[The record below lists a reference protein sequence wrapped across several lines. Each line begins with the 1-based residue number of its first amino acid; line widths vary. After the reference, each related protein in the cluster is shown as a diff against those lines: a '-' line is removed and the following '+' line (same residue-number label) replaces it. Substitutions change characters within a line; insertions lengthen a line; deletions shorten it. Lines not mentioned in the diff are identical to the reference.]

1 MTSIRDHASVL
12 RSKNASPYTVTL
24 DIIFDSK
31 TNYEIAK
38 QSDLFSRDA
47 VADAYGITPDEVN
60 DVIYYEPANAVKVC
74 LDRTIVS
81 GHIGD
86 TDVYGAQQYAPLLSI
101 DFPTDEQSNS

>member
-31 TNYEIAK
+31 PDYETAK
-38 QSDLFSRDA
+38 QTNLFSRDA
-47 VADAYGITPDEVN
+47 VADAYGITPDKVN
-60 DVIYYEPANAVKVC
+60 EVIYYEPANAVKIC
-74 LDRTIVS
+74 LDRSVVS

-86 TDVYGAQQYAPLLSI
+86 TDVYGAQQYAPLLSF
-101 DFPTDEQSNS
+101 DFPNEERSNS